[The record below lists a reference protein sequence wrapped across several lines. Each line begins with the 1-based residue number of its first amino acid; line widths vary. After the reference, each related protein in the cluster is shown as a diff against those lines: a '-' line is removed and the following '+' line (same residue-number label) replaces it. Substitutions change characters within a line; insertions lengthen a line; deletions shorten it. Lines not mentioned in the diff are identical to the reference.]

1 MLQKQIQVFRQ
12 DSGANNSLYTLQL
25 DSSMIPKQK
34 KIRFSFFLP
43 KR

>member
-12 DSGANNSLYTLQL
+12 GSGANSSLYTLQL

-34 KIRFSFFLP
+34 KISPL
-43 KR
+43 